1 MANQLLKADYK
12 KELYKIEITV
22 CENGNLFTM
31 TTIDKDYKVTYQSLI
46 GTMEIM
52 KNGFMN
58 DQTEANKKSY
68 KKQFKT
74 KK

>member
-1 MANQLLKADYK
+1 MENLLLKADYDK
-12 KELYKIEITV
+12 KLYKIEITV
-22 CENGNLFTM
+22 CENGTLFS
-31 TTIDKDYKVTYQSLI
+31 IIPIEKDYKFNYQSLI

>member
-1 MANQLLKADYK
+1 MKTLLKADYK

-22 CENGNLFTM
+22 CENGHLFSVS
-31 TTIDKDYKVTYQSLI
+31 TIDKDYKVTYQSLI
-46 GTMEIM
+46 GTVEIL
-52 KNGFMN
+52 KNNFIK
-58 DQTEANKKSY
+58 DQTEANKKTY

>member
-1 MANQLLKADYK
+1 
-12 KELYKIEITV
+12 
-22 CENGNLFTM
+22 M
-31 TTIDKDYKVTYQSLI
+31 TNIDKDYKVTYQSLI